1 MYINKV
7 TVRKANNVCYSKIF
21 LQTCSAEI
29 PYSHCVKRIL
39 HVVLETTSC
48 VLLLGPSLQERHRG
62 PGACSEEGNK
72 AVRRLE
78 HRSYGE
84 QLRELGLLSLEKM
97 KLRGDLIA
105 FYNYM
110 KGDCDEVGLGLF
122 Y

>member
-62 PGACSEEGNK
+62 PGACSEGSGAQVLWGAAERAGI
-72 AVRRLE
+72 AQ
-78 HRSYGE
+78 SGE
-84 QLRELGLLSLEKM
+84 DEAQGRPELSTTT
-97 KLRGDLIA
+97 
-105 FYNYM
+105 
-110 KGDCDEVGLGLF
+110 
-122 Y
+122 